1 VFTRG
6 VFLLGIRCIC
16 VCSMCCMQIYV
27 QTFNANE
34 LLVWLKLEHEFVVGL
49 FGAVL
54 VDEHVYIFQE
64 LIIG

>member
-1 VFTRG
+1 
-6 VFLLGIRCIC
+6 
-16 VCSMCCMQIYV
+16 MCCMQIYV